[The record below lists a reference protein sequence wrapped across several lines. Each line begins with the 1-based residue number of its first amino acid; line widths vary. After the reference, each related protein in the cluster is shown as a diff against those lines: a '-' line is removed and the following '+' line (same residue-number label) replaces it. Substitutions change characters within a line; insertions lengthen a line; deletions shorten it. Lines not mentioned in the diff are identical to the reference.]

1 MRRTAHA
8 GAKCAHGFSLIELL
22 VTIVVIGMAAAIVLL
37 NPRVLRQTPPL
48 EEAVFGLASRVE
60 LARDEAALQGR
71 NFGIRFYPDGYT
83 FLDLD
88 PESGAWI
95 TMTGDKVLTRTEFSR
110 DMIPELTVEDRQ
122 IELDPPA
129 DPVDPDDDEEPLF
142 DGFGNIIERAAEPPH
157 IVILASGEVTPYI
170 LEIELV
176 GSDDYVRLDSDFFG
190 EMSITTER
198 D

>member
-1 MRRTAHA
+1 MPRAA
-8 GAKCAHGFSLIELL
+8 QVGATRSHGFSLIELL
-22 VTIVVIGMAAAIVLL
+22 VTIVVIGVAVGFVLL

-48 EEAVFGLASRVE
+48 EEAIFEFASRIE

-71 NFGIRFYPDGYT
+71 NFGVRFYPDGYT

-95 TMTGDKVLTRTEFSR
+95 TMTGDKLLARAEFSR
-110 DMIPELTVEDRQ
+110 DMIPELTVDDRQ
-122 IELDPPA
+122 IELEPPA
-129 DPVDPDDDEEPLF
+129 DSIDPDDDEEPIF
-142 DGFGNIIERAAEPPH
+142 DGFGNIVERAAEPPH
-157 IVILASGEVTPYI
+157 VVILASGEVTPYV
-170 LEIELV
+170 LEMELV
-176 GSDDYVRLDSDFFG
+176 GTDDYIRLDSDFFG